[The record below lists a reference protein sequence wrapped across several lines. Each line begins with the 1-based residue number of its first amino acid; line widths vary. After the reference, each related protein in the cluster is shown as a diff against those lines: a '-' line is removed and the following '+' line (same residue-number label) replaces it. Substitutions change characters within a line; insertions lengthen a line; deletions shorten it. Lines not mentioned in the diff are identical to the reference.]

1 METLQKHMLKSLI
14 SKAIAFCAVSVL
26 LFFIEFSIAG
36 KETAFQQVPYLVVI
50 STLFFALS
58 LGGGALFTIV
68 MKNGGKKAIGFYLL
82 GKVLR
87 LFLAIAIL
95 LIYALADCR
104 NILAFSMNLLVLYL
118 VSMITSIIFYVKVE
132 QKISKKQ

>member
-14 SKAIAFCAVSVL
+14 SKAIAFCIVSVF
-26 LFFIEFSIAG
+26 LFFIELSIAG
-36 KETAFQQVPYLVVI
+36 KEMAFQQVPYLVVI

-58 LGGGALFTIV
+58 LGGGALFTLV

-118 VSMITSIIFYVKVE
+118 VSMITSIIFYVRME